1 MDNPENK
8 VSEILDE
15 LLSGNFEDLEGDRA
29 VSILQKRL
37 QIKPIDLEKLNL
49 PKLRDI
55 QKIDSKSSRRN
66 MPRPRRALVD
76 IDNLLKGISSKT
88 PVKLIQEAKSSFHH
102 IASPT
107 PPRSPFAPLSLLQRQ
122 KLWSKPSN
130 DPFSSPD
137 FGHLPAKNSSLIEC
151 MLKESDLDHTGM
163 QLSNC
168 DELKSPLV
176 EEDNITTAK
185 TGSPDVATGDVTCAS
200 EAIVHD
206 NSSKLSFRVD
216 VDSSGTHVEMEDNV
230 KGSNMDDEA
239 IDEQLSRH
247 DADIDAQ
254 ENGSNKLE
262 DKVNLP
268 FGLFIS
274 SLLELYD
281 F

>member
-1 MDNPENK
+1 
-8 VSEILDE
+8 
-15 LLSGNFEDLEGDRA
+15 
-29 VSILQKRL
+29 
-37 QIKPIDLEKLNL
+37 
-49 PKLRDI
+49 
-55 QKIDSKSSRRN
+55 
-66 MPRPRRALVD
+66 
-76 IDNLLKGISSKT
+76 
-88 PVKLIQEAKSSFHH
+88 
-102 IASPT
+102 
-107 PPRSPFAPLSLLQRQ
+107 
-122 KLWSKPSN
+122 
-130 DPFSSPD
+130 
-137 FGHLPAKNSSLIEC
+137 